1 MNYHHEIKQAK
12 ELLDKEA
19 YNLCAIQC
27 GRILEALLRDLL
39 NEIHT
44 HPIIY
49 RLNGKTKFL
58 ISTTFLKTTKKTLG
72 NLIYILSKSNA
83 IELLSKNYHLES
95 KEFESVNLSEMLSIR
110 NKASHDG
117 NDDSSHHA
125 GADAYIIYGYI
136 LKFWGL
142 IKHIPIFETDMEIP
156 PRRSKNDTYIV
167 PKKNRDPKQ
176 PRTKTK
182 YANPLSI
189 KSEPIRKHKDVIS
202 KNYIEI
208 CKNKESGEKFV
219 FLEERLYE
227 KASFILPNGT
237 VKDLPLKLFNEVE
250 EVEEWE
256 LSEKQLQTLKIVK
269 DHENIYP
276 KKGYTKNHKEKEPD
290 YIQKYRNMLKNPGTI
305 PSIMLD
311 IVKSNGSITWI
322 KIKNELMNVYGYRYT
337 GSFGASLRVL
347 KIDGYVKVQGT
358 GEDKIISFSR

>member
-1 MNYHHEIKQAK
+1 MNYHNELKQAK
-12 ELLDKEA
+12 ELLDNEA

-49 RLNGKTKFL
+49 RLNGKTKSL
-58 ISTTFLKTTKKTLG
+58 ISTAFLKTTKKTLG

-83 IELLSKNYHLES
+83 IELLSGNYHLES

-125 GADAYIIYGYI
+125 VADSYIIYGYL

-142 IKHIPIFETDMEIP
+142 IKHIPIFATDMEKP
-156 PRRSKNDTYIV
+156 PRRPKNVTYIV
-167 PKKNRDPKQ
+167 PKKNGDQKQ
-176 PRTKTK
+176 PGTETK

-189 KSEPIRKHKDVIS
+189 KSEPISKPKDENS
-202 KNYIEI
+202 KKSIEI

-219 FLEERLYE
+219 YLEERLFE

-237 VKDLPLKLFNEVE
+237 VKDLPLKLFDEVE

-256 LSEKQLQTLKIVK
+256 LSEEQLQTLKIVK
-269 DHENIYP
+269 DHEDIYP
-276 KKGYTKNHKEKEPD
+276 KKGYTKSHIVNEPD
-290 YIQKYRNMLKNPGTI
+290 YILKYRNMLRSPDTI
-305 PSIMLD
+305 PSRILD
-311 IVKSNGSITWI
+311 IVKSKGSIKWK
-322 KIKNELMNVYGYRYT
+322 KIKNKLIDVYGYNDS
-337 GSFGASLRVL
+337 GSFQASLRVL
-347 KIDGYVKVQGT
+347 KIDGHVKIQGK
-358 GEDKIISFSR
+358 GEDKIISLLK